1 MMVAERSS
9 GCLTHTTFDT
19 LPAFL
24 EAGDLVVINTSAVV
38 PAAVIA
44 GPTTT
49 TR

>member
-1 MMVAERSS
+1 MVAERSS